1 MIRAIL
7 FWKFADFDKLV
18 LVIFC
23 FLNITNEPNRKHF
36 LIIEPNLENIDGS
49 HSSNQSL

>member
-23 FLNITNEPNRKHF
+23 LNITNEPNRRHF

-49 HSSNQSL
+49 RSSNQSL